1 MQGRIAKRI
10 LVGTGF
16 ALGAISVA
24 YAANGEEAAGKV
36 VVQPLLST
44 DVTSSGQPIVLPK
57 DPTVVFSMY
66 EIPAGAK
73 LPEHKHP
80 YPRYGYMLSG
90 ELRVTNTVT
99 GKSETYKSGQPIIEA
114 IDQWHHAEN
123 IGTEPVKLLVI
134 DQLGKPGSNVVL
146 QH

>member
-1 MQGRIAKRI
+1 MKGRIAKQI
-10 LVGTGF
+10 FVLAGVAFGITT
-16 ALGAISVA
+16 AA
-24 YAANGEEAAGKV
+24 YAASDQEAAGKV

-44 DVTSSGQPIVLPK
+44 NVTSSGQPIVLPR
-57 DPTVVFSMY
+57 DATVVFSMY

-99 GKSETYKSGQPIIEA
+99 GKSATYKSGQVIIEA

-123 IGTEPVKLLVI
+123 TGTEPVKLLVI
-134 DQLGKPGSNVVL
+134 DQLAKPGGNVVL
-146 QH
+146 QK

>member
-1 MQGRIAKRI
+1 MNGRIAKQI
-10 LVGTGF
+10 LVLAGITLGT
-16 ALGAISVA
+16 ISLPH
-24 YAANGEEAAGKV
+24 AANAQEAPGKV

-44 DVTSSGQPIVLPK
+44 NVTSSGQPIVLPK
-57 DPTVVFSMY
+57 DATVVFSMY

-99 GKSETYKSGQPIIEA
+99 GKSETYKSGQVIIEA

-134 DQLGKPGSNVVL
+134 DQLAKSGSNVVL
-146 QH
+146 QK